1 VKKKKI
7 AIIGAGIS
15 AITIAQILKHTAHVS
30 LFEKSRGVGGRMAVR
45 RSEPYEFDHGA
56 QFFIAKNKNFI
67 DFIKPLIKK
76 KIIKQWHAR
85 FAEYDDNKLLRN
97 ITWDS
102 EYPHYVGVPG
112 MNSLVIYLA
121 KDLNIELNTRVNKI
135 VKNTKQCWDLLD
147 DNGKNLGQFDW
158 VISTAPPIQSAE
170 ILPKCFKYQNELLN
184 KKMIGCFSLMLG
196 FKKALPLLWD
206 AALIRNADI
215 SWISINNSKPDRAKP
230 FSMLVHSTNSWAEK
244 HLFDDRQSAISYL
257 IKETT
262 RIIGHDTSKAD
273 HIDIHAWKYA
283 NIGKLKNSSLL
294 IDYQNNLASCGD
306 WVTQG
311 RVESAFDA
319 GFIMANTI
327 KQIMES

>member
-1 VKKKKI
+1 MKI

-15 AITIAQILKHTAHVS
+15 AITIAQILKNTARIS
-30 LFEKSRGVGGRMAVR
+30 IFEKSQNVGGRIAVR
-45 RSEPYEFDHGA
+45 RADQYEFDHGA

-85 FAEYDDNKLLRN
+85 FAEYDNDKLLRK
-97 ITWDS
+97 ITWNS

-112 MNSLVIYLA
+112 MNSLAIYLA
-121 KDLNIELNTRVNKI
+121 KDLNIKLNTRVNKI
-135 VKNTKQCWDLLD
+135 VRNTKHSWELFD
-147 DNGKNLGQFDW
+147 DNENNLGQFDW

-170 ILPKCFKYQNELLN
+170 ILPKCFKYQNDLLD

-206 AALIRNADI
+206 AALISNADI

-244 HLFDDRQSAISYL
+244 HLSDDRQSTISYL
-257 IKETT
+257 NNETS
-262 RIIGHDTSKAD
+262 RIIGYDTSRAD
-273 HIDIHAWKYA
+273 HIDIHVWKYA
-283 NIGKLKNSSLL
+283 NIGKQKNSNLL
-294 IDYQNNLASCGD
+294 VDYQNNLASCGD

-311 RVESAFDA
+311 RIESAFDA
-319 GFIMANTI
+319 GFRMANTI
-327 KQIMES
+327 KQAMES